1 MEHRFVSLNSLRV
14 NHDDQTRQ
22 QQDDDRA
29 PRRRRLS
36 STSSIVQGKSAG
48 LQTGSTSSLV
58 GDLVLTSEAVIKLK
72 QNLRKT
78 GLKEGNRTLR
88 RLHPVAT
95 VQIDFRNVLRSSN
108 KQHC

>member
-14 NHDDQTRQ
+14 NHDDPTRA
-22 QQDDDRA
+22 QDDNRP

-48 LQTGSTSSLV
+48 LLTCSTSSLV
-58 GDLVLTSEAVIKLK
+58 GDLVLTSETVIKLK
-72 QNLRKT
+72 ENLRKT

-95 VQIDFRNVLRSSN
+95 VQMDFRNVLRSST